1 MQLKPGKFF
10 PLLVCGLAIGMVCL
24 VQELTRHFA
33 SFNFFQRLEWMTY
46 DWRVREAQKYPAT
59 NAQNLGIAFVSDETI
74 AALIEGKVAGQP
86 LDYRAGLYWPRHVY
100 GRLVQELNA
109 QHAKAIAFDVLFGE
123 LRPDHP
129 NVLLPDLNEESS
141 DHFLAR
147 SMQEAG
153 NVALGSKK
161 GVLPPVLFRTNAWK
175 LGDIG
180 VKRDTDGI
188 LRRAKAYDEY
198 YIWHPLIQN
207 AGQLWDLDLKQP
219 KIEEHRILFASGD
232 KKRKSIPLDSDG
244 NFDQVELY
252 KKLTQQDPPAKVRPI
267 QKPYTLVRAWNLG
280 IVMAARELGLDLD
293 AAQIQKRHIILRG
306 LNGVERVIPI
316 DAENRFYIDWN
327 FTPFDPRI
335 TRESIEYLL
344 LQEHDRRIG
353 KIEGLTNRWENKLV
367 LVGSTASG
375 NDLTDLGATP
385 LEKETY
391 LTAGILNTANSLIVG
406 RFIQRP
412 SHGMELLLII
422 IMGLV
427 TWPLTWNFRA
437 MWATF
442 GMLVLA
448 GVYFYLGHYFF
459 VTERLWMPMV
469 MPITSLLCSHIS
481 LLTYEAFFEQK
492 EKRRIKT
499 VFAKIVSPGVV
510 HELLT
515 APKLSLA
522 GTRRE
527 VTVFFADIRG
537 FTELTDLSQ
546 ANAEKYV
553 REHQLAGA
561 EAEKYFNA
569 RSQELLQTINLYL
582 GLIAETIKKHDG
594 TLDKYMGDCVMAF
607 WGAPA
612 PLQEHAVCCVR
623 AAVEAQRAIYRLN
636 LERAEE
642 NKRLEQENA
651 IRLSRGEKTFPL
663 LKLLSLGTGINTGVV
678 TVGLMGSDAHIVN
691 YTVLGREVN
700 LASRLEKLSGR
711 GRILIGEMTYQM
723 LLKGDPA
730 LAACCVEQPATSLQ
744 GFSAALKIYE
754 VPWKEPKASPAE
766 GATGLIK
773 VDSKAPAVAG
783 ST

>member
-1 MQLKPGKFF
+1 VQLKPGKFF
-10 PLLVCGLAIGMVCL
+10 PLLICGLAIGMVCL
-24 VQELTRHFA
+24 VQELARHFR

-46 DWRVREAQKYPAT
+46 DWRMREAQKYPAT
-59 NAQNLGIAFVSDETI
+59 NAQNLGIAFISDETI
-74 AALIEGKVAGQP
+74 AALVEGKVAGQP

-109 QHAKAIAFDVLFGE
+109 QHAKTIAFDVLFAE

-129 NVLLPDLNEESS
+129 NVLLPDLNEESP

-161 GVLPPVLFRTNAWK
+161 GVLPPALFRTNAWK

-188 LRRAKAYDEY
+188 LRKAKAFDDY

-207 AGQLWDLDLKQP
+207 AGQVWDLDLKQP
-219 KIEEHRILFASGD
+219 KIEQGRILFPAGN
-232 KKRKSIPLDSDG
+232 KKRKSIPLDADG

-252 KKLTQQDPPAKVRPI
+252 KKLTQQDPPANVRPL

-293 AAQIQKRHIILRG
+293 AAQIQKRHVILRG
-306 LNGVERVIPI
+306 RNGVERAIPI
-316 DAENRFYIDWN
+316 DDENRFYIDWN

-335 TRESIEYLL
+335 TREAIEYLL
-344 LQEHDRRIG
+344 LQEHERRIG
-353 KIEGLTNRWENKLV
+353 KTEGLTNRWENKLV

-406 RFIQRP
+406 RFIQQP
-412 SHGMELLLII
+412 SHAMDILLIV
-422 IMGLV
+422 IMGFV

-469 MPITSLLCSHIS
+469 MPITSLLCSHIC

-499 VFAKIVSPGVV
+499 VFAKIVSPDVV

-537 FTELTDLSQ
+537 FTELMDLTQ
-546 ANAEKYV
+546 ADAEKYV
-553 REHQLAGA
+553 REHHLTGQAA
-561 EAEKYFNA
+561 EEYFNFQ
-569 RSQELLQTINLYL
+569 SQEQLSTINLYL
-582 GLIAETIKKHDG
+582 GLIADTIKKHGG

-607 WGAPA
+607 WGAPT
-612 PLQEHAVCCVR
+612 PREDHAICCVR
-623 AAVEAQRAIYRLN
+623 AALEAQRVIYQLN
-636 LERAEE
+636 VERAQE
-642 NKRLEQENA
+642 NKIREQENVS
-651 IRLSRGEKTFPL
+651 RLARGEEPL
-663 LKLLSLGTGINTGVV
+663 RPLKLLSLGTGINTGVV

-691 YTVLGREVN
+691 YTVLGRDVN
-700 LASRLEKLSGR
+700 LASRLESFSGR
-711 GRILIGEMTYQM
+711 GRILIGEATYKAI
-723 LLKGDPA
+723 LKADPK
-730 LAACCVEQPATSLQ
+730 LATSCIEQPPANLR
-744 GFSAALKIYE
+744 GFSATLKIYE
-754 VPWKEPKASPAE
+754 VPWKEPKAPAPE
-766 GATGLIK
+766 TLSVPTK
-773 VDSKAPAVAG
+773 VDSKV
-783 ST
+783 SV